1 MIEIDGAE
9 RLGSGT
15 IVRYSVALAA
25 LLGQPLHL
33 VNARAKRQKPGLRAQ
48 HAAAVRACAQLCGA
62 AVDGLHVGSTEFTF
76 IPAGPISRG
85 SFSWD
90 IGTAGSA
97 TMLAL
102 GVLPLAAFA
111 PGPVCARITGGLFQD
126 Y

>member
-76 IPAGPISRG
+76 IPAGPIRDRKS
-85 SFSWD
+85 
-90 IGTAGSA
+90 
-97 TMLAL
+97 
-102 GVLPLAAFA
+102 V
-111 PGPVCARITGGLFQD
+111 V
-126 Y
+126 